1 MTTRAYRTC
10 VHVWSLPSSRQCPH
24 CLRQAEAGFT
34 PLFTPFPLS
43 SSCCTNS
50 HVPVNLVKEAG
61 TPSYPYSNPFN
72 PLNAT
77 SVNPYYLRL
86 FYCKLQ
92 KSKVFVFPRAR
103 TLLGFRN
110 IRFQDPNTIKVYCF
124 LLHSSL
130 AIRFALLLPTE
141 QQSLKVEQEA
151 GHQALLETS
160 WSQRPACGQHHVWPR
175 CTAGGGPAPTC

>member
-1 MTTRAYRTC
+1 M
-10 VHVWSLPSSRQCPH
+10 HVWSLPSSRQCPH

-43 SSCCTNS
+43 SSYCTNS
-50 HVPVNLVKEAG
+50 YVPVNLVKEAG

-141 QQSLKVEQEA
+141 QVSGSRA
-151 GHQALLETS
+151 GS
-160 WSQRPACGQHHVWPR
+160 WPPSSAGNVLVAAAGVRSPPQRPACGQHHVWPR